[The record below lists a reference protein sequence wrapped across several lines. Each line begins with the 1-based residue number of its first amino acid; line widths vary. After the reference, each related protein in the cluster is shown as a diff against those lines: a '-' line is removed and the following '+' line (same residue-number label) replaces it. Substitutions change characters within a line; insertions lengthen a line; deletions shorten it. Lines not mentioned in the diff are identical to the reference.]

1 MAEIDE
7 ERLQTLMEL
16 VLKENPEMDQYVVW
30 VLCVNQLLNE
40 QGIYG
45 DEKIAEQIRQQRNQE
60 AQYNIRVV

>member
-1 MAEIDE
+1 MADIDD

-16 VLKENPEMDQYVVW
+16 VFAENPEMDKYVIW

-45 DEKIAEQIRQQRNQE
+45 DETIAEEIRQKRDQE
-60 AQYNIRVV
+60 AQYSIRVV

>member
-1 MAEIDE
+1 MVEIDE

-16 VLKENPEMDQYVVW
+16 VLNENPEMDKYVIW

-45 DEKIAEQIRQQRNQE
+45 DEKIAEELREQRNKD
-60 AQYNIRVV
+60 AQYSIRVV

>member
-1 MAEIDE
+1 MADIDE

-16 VLKENPEMDQYVVW
+16 VLIENPEMDKYVIW

-45 DEKIAEQIRQQRNQE
+45 DEKIAEELREQRNKD
-60 AQYNIRVV
+60 AQYSIRVV

>member
-30 VLCVNQLLNE
+30 VLCVNQVLNE

-45 DEKIAEQIRQQRNQE
+45 DEKVAEQIRQQRNQE

>member
-1 MAEIDE
+1 
-7 ERLQTLMEL
+7 
-16 VLKENPEMDQYVVW
+16 MDQYVVW

-45 DEKIAEQIRQQRNQE
+45 DEKVAEQIRQQRNQE

>member
-1 MAEIDE
+1 MVEIDE

-16 VLKENPEMDQYVVW
+16 VLNENPEMDKYVIW

-45 DEKIAEQIRQQRNQE
+45 DEKMAEQIRAKRNIQE
-60 AQYNIRVV
+60 QFSIRVD

>member
-1 MAEIDE
+1 MADIDD

-16 VLKENPEMDQYVVW
+16 VFAENPEMDKYVIW

-45 DEKIAEQIRQQRNQE
+45 DEKLAEELRQKRNQE
-60 AQYNIRVV
+60 TQYSIRVV

>member
-7 ERLQTLMEL
+7 ERLEYLMDLVSKEQPEL
-16 VLKENPEMDQYVVW
+16 DKYVVW

-45 DEKIAEQIRQQRNQE
+45 DEKVAEEIRQKRHEE
-60 AQYNIRVV
+60 AQFKIQVI

>member
-45 DEKIAEQIRQQRNQE
+45 DEKVAEQIRQQRNQE

>member
-1 MAEIDE
+1 MVEIDE

-16 VLKENPEMDQYVVW
+16 VLNENPEMDKYVIW

-45 DEKIAEQIRQQRNQE
+45 DEKMAEQIRDERNKQE
-60 AQYNIRVV
+60 QYSIRVV

>member
-1 MAEIDE
+1 MAEIDK

-45 DEKIAEQIRQQRNQE
+45 DEKVAEQIRQQRNQE
-60 AQYNIRVV
+60 AQCNIRVV

>member
-7 ERLQTLMEL
+7 ERLQTLMDL
-16 VLKENPEMDQYVVW
+16 VMNEHPDIDKYVVW

-45 DEKIAEQIRQQRNQE
+45 DEKIAEQIRKQRVE
-60 AQYNIRVV
+60 KAQYNIRVV

>member
-7 ERLQTLMEL
+7 ERLPTLMEL